1 MPGGRGKKKLAAL
14 DYLDGNP
21 SKRLIKA
28 SGVDGLGEAF
38 VPAHLLDD
46 AKACIDVIRRSMPPE
61 LYRKMD
67 SFHLAAF
74 GMAWAVHKIAS
85 EEIARPDF
93 EFIDVRANGSP
104 MVSPW
109 LKILNEQA
117 HCLVALGDRLG
128 LDPRSRQAL
137 RSPEQIKPSKFQG
150 LIGPVLTEHSES
162 SNSSKN

>member
-38 VPAHLLDD
+38 VPKHLLDD
-46 AKACIDVIRRSMPPE
+46 AKACIEVIQESMPPE
-61 LYRKMD
+61 LYKKMD

-74 GMAWAVHKIAS
+74 GMAWAVHKRAS
-85 EEIARPDF
+85 EEIAQPDF
-93 EFIDVRANGSP
+93 DFIDARANGSP

-128 LDPRSRQAL
+128 LDPRSRQGL
-137 RSPEQIKPSKFQG
+137 RLPEQVKQSKFQG
-150 LIGPVLTEHSES
+150 LIGPVSTEYRG
-162 SNSSKN
+162 SSKN